1 MKSRGFARWSLRSW
15 AAADKLLSLVGK
27 EGRWDDETKEKFAKV
42 MFDFSKVY
50 NFRGGDRLDIKLGDA
65 ITVFMEVFG
74 MDAMLEMSENDY
86 NKNVINTWKEFAAE
100 GEKHEDKSGAGSEKG
115 TDKKESVKLSYSSD
129 SKEAQR

>member
-1 MKSRGFARWSLRSW
+1 MLRILPEQMLFFCRRLFVKLSAFAKKLGN
-15 AAADKLLSLVGK
+15 ADKLLSLVGK

-86 NKNVINTWKEFAAE
+86 NKNIINTWKELQQK
-100 GEKHEDKSGAGSEKG
+100 GKS
-115 TDKKESVKLSYSSD
+115 T
-129 SKEAQR
+129 R

>member
-1 MKSRGFARWSLRSW
+1 
-15 AAADKLLSLVGK
+15 
-27 EGRWDDETKEKFAKV
+27 

-100 GEKHEDKSGAGSEKG
+100 GEKHKINLVLDPKKVQTKTKRVCSIILFLRPQKKLKVVFFISERA
-115 TDKKESVKLSYSSD
+115 ENICV
-129 SKEAQR
+129 AVFA